1 MILAWPWFALALVLP
16 LLVRFGLPP
25 LLADKRGRARLVHD
39 GFPLLLP
46 QAGQPV
52 WRMALCWCALVLA
65 LCRPQWQSEP
75 LIHYQASRDLI
86 LAVDLSDSMRTQDM
100 LDEGEQR
107 DRLGAVKDQLKSLI
121 RAREGDRIALVV
133 FADHAY
139 LLSPLTEETQ
149 ALLRLADELDFD
161 LVGPTTA
168 IGEAILL
175 SHQHADLTRP
185 TALLLVTDGRNTA
198 GNADPLAEAKRAA
211 AAGIRLYTLG
221 VGADPDTFVGVQS
234 QAGLDPSAELD
245 EPLLQQIAELGHGRY
260 FRARSQTDL
269 AAINQALDSLEPVAR
284 AQTLYQPNVEL
295 YPWPLALAWLLLMWP
310 ARLGSAV
317 PSWFRLHWAR
327 WRRPPRQPPEPPHA

>member
-25 LLADKRGRARLVHD
+25 LAADRRGRARLAHS

-46 QAGQPV
+46 NAGQPL

-65 LCRPQWQSEP
+65 LCRPQWQEEP

-107 DRLGAVKDQLKSLI
+107 DRLSAVRQQLRQLI
-121 RAREGDRIALVV
+121 KARPGDRIAIVV

-139 LLSPLTEETQ
+139 LLSPLTQETQ
-149 ALLRLADELDFD
+149 ALLTLTNELDFD
-161 LVGPTTA
+161 LVGRTTA
-168 IGEAILL
+168 LGEAILL
-175 SHQHADLTRP
+175 ARQHAEPGRP

-198 GNADPLAEAKRAA
+198 GNADPLTEAKQAA
-211 AAGIRLYTLG
+211 AAGMTLYTLG
-221 VGADPDTFVGVQS
+221 VGADPGTFAEALPQS
-234 QAGLDPSAELD
+234 QSDPSAELD
-245 EPLLQQIAELGHGRY
+245 EPLLQQLAQLGHGRY
-260 FRARSQTDL
+260 FRARSQADL
-269 AAINQALDSLEPVAR
+269 AAINQSLDQLEPSAS
-284 AQTLYQPNVEL
+284 AQTIYRPSQEL

-310 ARLGSAV
+310 TRQRGFSL
-317 PSWFRLHWAR
+317 P
-327 WRRPPRQPPEPPHA
+327 WRRRDQPPEPPHA